1 MATLRVRC
9 FRWQRR
15 PRRIWGCGGRSRHR
29 RGAAADGT
37 RQVEM
42 RYDPGAGA
50 AAAASAS
57 VLKTVS
63 TRLAQGYDLPA
74 LTQSGHRNAEKRV
87 LHREVRHTIRG
98 AKLVGLVKVFKR
110 ALAKGSVP

>member
-1 MATLRVRC
+1 
-9 FRWQRR
+9 
-15 PRRIWGCGGRSRHR
+15 
-29 RGAAADGT
+29 
-37 RQVEM
+37 M

-57 VLKTVS
+57 VLKS

-74 LTQSGHRNAEKRV
+74 LTQSGHRNDEKRV

-98 AKLVGLVKVFKR
+98 AKLVGLAKVFKR
-110 ALAKGSVP
+110 ALAKGSIP

>member
-1 MATLRVRC
+1 MA
-9 FRWQRR
+9 Q
-15 PRRIWGCGGRSRHR
+15 
-29 RGAAADGT
+29 

-74 LTQSGHRNAEKRV
+74 LAQSGHRNDEKRV

-98 AKLVGLVKVFKR
+98 AKLVGLAKVFKR
-110 ALAKGSVP
+110 ALAKGSLP

>member
-1 MATLRVRC
+1 M
-9 FRWQRR
+9 
-15 PRRIWGCGGRSRHR
+15 RH
-29 RGAAADGT
+29 
-37 RQVEM
+37 
-42 RYDPGAGA
+42 DPGAGA

-57 VLKTVS
+57 VLKAAS
-63 TRLAQGYDLPA
+63 TRNDLPA
-74 LTQSGHRNAEKRV
+74 LTQSGHRNDEKCV

>member
-1 MATLRVRC
+1 
-9 FRWQRR
+9 
-15 PRRIWGCGGRSRHR
+15 
-29 RGAAADGT
+29 
-37 RQVEM
+37 M

-74 LTQSGHRNAEKRV
+74 LTQSGHRNDEKKRV

-98 AKLVGLVKVFKR
+98 AKLVGLAKVFKR